1 MESYSRPEDLG
12 DNFIEYRGM
21 ADMVHLNKKNY
32 SGVKTRKGNV
42 EAVLETNSE
51 AEYTYDVGQ
60 ASAEDFGS
68 LQQQVS
74 D

>member
-21 ADMVHLNKKNY
+21 ADMVHLNSKNY
-32 SGVKTRKGNV
+32 SGVKAKKNV

-51 AEYTYDVGQ
+51 AEYTYDLGQ
-60 ASAEDFGS
+60 TSAEDFGS
-68 LQQQVS
+68 L
-74 D
+74 